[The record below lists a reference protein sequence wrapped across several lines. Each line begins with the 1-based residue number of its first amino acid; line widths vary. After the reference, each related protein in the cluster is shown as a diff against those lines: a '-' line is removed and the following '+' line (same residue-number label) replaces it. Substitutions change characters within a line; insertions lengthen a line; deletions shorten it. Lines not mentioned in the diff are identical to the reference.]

1 MPLFQEY
8 YGWTELP
15 VPSLASRS
23 LQPLDA
29 PLPVCYHIC
38 EARQAS
44 RTLLEEQ
51 PEASRGERF
60 GGIMKNRALRLS
72 AYFLEVL
79 AIITAI
85 AGLAITLIIAIGAT
99 TLIARAGFILAGFIL
114 TAVSAMILLAV
125 SQLLFLFI
133 RIEEDLA
140 RLAAALKSKTGD

>member
-1 MPLFQEY
+1 
-8 YGWTELP
+8 
-15 VPSLASRS
+15 
-23 LQPLDA
+23 
-29 PLPVCYHIC
+29 
-38 EARQAS
+38 
-44 RTLLEEQ
+44 
-51 PEASRGERF
+51 
-60 GGIMKNRALRLS
+60 MKNRALRLS
-72 AYFLEVL
+72 AYFLEAL

-85 AGLAITLIIAIGAT
+85 AGLTITLIIAVGAT